1 MGTQEVPWAPRGS
14 HTPPSLVT
22 RSPYSTG
29 QPTLCWME
37 LPYPSP
43 LLFPGSVTH
52 GQFLCF
58 PSFNARQGISG
69 PVAYGNGSSAQYC
82 PTSWHCSSSS
92 LPRGSFMLLVTDR
105 TSKLPS
111 KLCAC
116 WLTRHSEFGGGSVL
130 PPHGTTANV
139 MSLSPGFFIL

>member
-116 WLTRHSEFGGGSVL
+116 WLTMHSEFGGVL
-130 PPHGTTANV
+130 CFLLMAPQQ
-139 MSLSPGFFIL
+139 M